1 MKLLDPFAGYRLA
14 CGHPFFHIALFTGSF
29 FVDAAGE
36 TGFVSNHAIAE
47 AFNLLRWGHFA
58 LFMLAIF
65 QAIAKVPSKI
75 PEPPKNGDSESVA
88 VETEQD

>member
-29 FVDAAGE
+29 LVDLVGE
-36 TGFVSNHAIAE
+36 KGFLSSHVITE

-65 QAIAKVPSKI
+65 EAIASRPSDI
-75 PEPPKNGDSESVA
+75 PEKKSDAESNN
-88 VETEQD
+88 EEDTE